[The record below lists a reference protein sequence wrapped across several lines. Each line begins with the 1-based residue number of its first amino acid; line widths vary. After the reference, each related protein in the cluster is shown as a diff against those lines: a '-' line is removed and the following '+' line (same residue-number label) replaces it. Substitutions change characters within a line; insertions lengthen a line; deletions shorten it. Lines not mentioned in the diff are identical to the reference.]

1 MDGVASNQRHLS
13 DYLALLKR
21 QRVFLLATLVVGI
34 VIGLVALN
42 VMAPT
47 YKSTASVL
55 VEATTDTTQAADART
70 NGSSVNMDTEAQVVR
85 SLPVASA
92 VKEVLGSPLTPAQL
106 ASRVQ
111 VTIPPNTT
119 ILDIGY
125 TAAGAG
131 EAQGGAQAFA
141 DAYLAYRTSQAEQ
154 KVAAQIKVLDQQA
167 ADVAAQTQSLNTQL
181 AGLEPGSPRRDTA
194 EQTMRGLRTRARWI
208 DEQLLPLETAQ
219 TDAGSV
225 LVSAPRPSAP
235 ASPNRVLV
243 MGSSIVLM
251 LLLGFSVVWWRDRKQ
266 GRIRAGREMEDE
278 HRVPVLGS
286 VADATLGAVGRQG
299 HTRSLQQYRQLVH
312 VIQARLGDGEA
323 TVLVSGVGS
332 SPVAG
337 RVAHTLGA
345 AVARTGSQVTLVY
358 PDEETAHYYAGRA
371 SQKFSGRLETTS
383 LEAAELVDDGDVQNR
398 GLGEFLAGRTAE
410 PDRMVLMATPP
421 MGDSADAQAIAPHVR
436 LTVLVIDLDR
446 STHDEVA
453 DALRQLRQVGAS
465 ELGALVVTGRRLRG
479 LDRLRRRSSRTD
491 GDVVPDPA
499 SHPAP
504 GRGSNR
510 ATKKAAKKTA
520 KASVRE
526 SKKTA
531 KASARESKK
540 ASKEASRKPSKKPSD
555 SARESTHAARRAG
568 SGTGTDRTTTR
579 AGAEARPSYAEPRDQ
594 TTGKDGRSG
603 TTGPQGGGSVPA
615 GQPGAAKRG

>member
-55 VEATTDTTQAADART
+55 VEATTDTTQASDART

-85 SLPVASA
+85 SLPVANA
-92 VKEVLGSPLTPAQL
+92 VREVLGSHLTPAQL

-125 TAAGAG
+125 TAGTAG
-131 EAQGGAQAFA
+131 EAQAGAQAFA
-141 DAYLAYRTSQAEQ
+141 DEYLAYRTAQAEQ
-154 KVAAQIKVLDQQA
+154 KVAAQIKILDQQA

-181 AGLEPGSPRRDTA
+181 AGLAADSPRRDTA

-219 TDAGSV
+219 TNAGSV
-225 LVSAPRPSAP
+225 LVSAPRPGAP

-251 LLLGFSVVWWRDRKQ
+251 MLLGFSVVWWRDRRQ
-266 GRIRAGREMEDE
+266 GRIRAGREMEEE

-358 PDEETAHYYAGRA
+358 PDEETAQYYAGQG

-410 PDRMVLMATPP
+410 PDRMVLMSTPP

-479 LDRLRRRSSRTD
+479 FARLRRRSSRQD
-491 GDVVPDPA
+491 SDVAPDPA
-499 SHPAP
+499 SDPAR

-510 ATKKAAKKTA
+510 ATKKAA
-520 KASVRE
+520 R
-526 SKKTA
+526 
-531 KASARESKK
+531 ASAKESKK
-540 ASKEASRKPSKKPSD
+540 ASKEGSRKPPKKPSD
-555 SARESTHAARRAG
+555 SARESAHAARRTG
-568 SGTGTDRTTTR
+568 SGTSTDRTTDQ
-579 AGAEARPSYAEPRDQ
+579 AAADARPSFAGSRDQ
-594 TTGKDGRSG
+594 TPGKDDRSG
-603 TTGPQGGGSVPA
+603 IAGPQGRGSVPA

>member
-1 MDGVASNQRHLS
+1 M
-13 DYLALLKR
+13 
-21 QRVFLLATLVVGI
+21 AT
-34 VIGLVALN
+34 
-42 VMAPT
+42 
-47 YKSTASVL
+47 
-55 VEATTDTTQAADART
+55 
-70 NGSSVNMDTEAQVVR
+70 
-85 SLPVASA
+85 
-92 VKEVLGSPLTPAQL
+92 
-106 ASRVQ
+106 
-111 VTIPPNTT
+111 
-119 ILDIGY
+119 
-125 TAAGAG
+125 
-131 EAQGGAQAFA
+131 
-141 DAYLAYRTSQAEQ
+141 
-154 KVAAQIKVLDQQA
+154 
-167 ADVAAQTQSLNTQL
+167 QTQSLNTQL
-181 AGLEPGSPRRDTA
+181 AGLAADSARRDTA

-208 DEQLLPLETAQ
+208 DQQLLPLETAQ

-358 PDEETAHYYAGRA
+358 PDEETADYYAGRA
-371 SQKFSGRLETTS
+371 PQKFSGRLETAS

-479 LDRLRRRSSRTD
+479 FDRLRRRSSRTD

-499 SHPAP
+499 SDPAG

-510 ATKKAAKKTA
+510 AAKKAAK
-520 KASVRE
+520 
-526 SKKTA
+526 
-531 KASARESKK
+531 ASAKESKK
-540 ASKEASRKPSKKPSD
+540 ASKEASRKPAKKPSD
-555 SARESTHAARRAG
+555 SARESAHAARRAG
-568 SGTGTDRTTTR
+568 SGAGADRTADH
-579 AGAEARPSYAEPRDQ
+579 AGADSRRSFAGSRDQ
-594 TTGKDGRSG
+594 TTGKGSHSG
-603 TTGPQGGGSVPA
+603 ITGPQGGGSVPA
-615 GQPGAAKRG
+615 GQPGAVKRG